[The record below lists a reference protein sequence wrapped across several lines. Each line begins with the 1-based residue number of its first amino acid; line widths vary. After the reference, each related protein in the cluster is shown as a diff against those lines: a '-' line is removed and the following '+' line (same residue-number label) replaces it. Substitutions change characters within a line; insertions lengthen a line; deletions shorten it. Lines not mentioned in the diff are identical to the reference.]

1 MQAHRVELQLRF
13 TDIDLAGH
21 VNNAVYLNY
30 FEQARLSFFGQF
42 LGGEHDWTNEGV
54 LLAHAELDYLDRIE
68 LNDKV
73 HIEIGCDRLGTKS
86 FDLVYKVHRE
96 APEGPV
102 LCCSGKTT
110 MVCFDFKENATIDVP
125 EKWQKALQA

>member
-1 MQAHRVELQLRF
+1 MQVHRVELQLRF

-30 FEQARLSFFGQF
+30 FEQARLSFFAQF
-42 LGGEHDWTNEGV
+42 LDGDHDWVNEGV
-54 LLAHAELDYLDRIE
+54 LLAHAELDYHDRIE

-73 HIEIGCDRLGTKS
+73 HVEISCDRLGTKS
-86 FDLVYKVHRE
+86 FDLAYKVLRGT
-96 APEGPV
+96 PDGSV

-110 MVCFDFKENATIDVP
+110 MVCFDFNKDVSIPIPEEWRNAMT
-125 EKWQKALQA
+125 A